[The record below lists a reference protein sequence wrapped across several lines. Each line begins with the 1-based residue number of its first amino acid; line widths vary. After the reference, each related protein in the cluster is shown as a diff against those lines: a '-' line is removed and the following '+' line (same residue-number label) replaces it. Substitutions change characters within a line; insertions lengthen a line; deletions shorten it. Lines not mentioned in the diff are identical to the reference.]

1 MPSPPPVAFTPDL
14 RAAMAERLG
23 GMSPVQGQASPGLK
37 AAAVAIVV
45 TPCDQGHA
53 HFLLTVRA
61 SRPGRH
67 SGQFALPGGVIE
79 PGETPDAAARRE
91 CLEEIGLHLPQDS
104 LLGRLDDYETRS
116 GYVIAPHV
124 YWSPGLAELNPDP
137 HEVALVK
144 HVPLSVL
151 NAPGSPVL
159 EPGDTPGRPILRLSV
174 GEDNLHAPTAA
185 LLYQFREVAMHGR
198 YLSVA
203 HFDQPDFARR

>member
-1 MPSPPPVAFTPDL
+1 MILEGA
-14 RAAMAERLG
+14 
-23 GMSPVQGQASPGLK
+23 GLDILWGL
-37 AAAVAIVV
+37 V
-45 TPCDQGHA
+45 
-53 HFLLTVRA
+53 
-61 SRPGRH
+61 
-67 SGQFALPGGVIE
+67 
-79 PGETPDAAARRE
+79 
-91 CLEEIGLHLPQDS
+91 IGLSGVGSAHLLGFDRDRSYYPTLMIVIAS
-104 LLGRLDDYETRS
+104 IYILFAVMAVPASALLPEAIAATAFIALAIAGHRWSLWLVVLALLGRLDDYETRS

-124 YWSPGLAELNPDP
+124 YWSPGLAQLNPDP

-144 HVPLSVL
+144 HVPLAVL